1 MSIINK
7 LRSMFSGSAD
17 KTHEDKPETSQ
28 VSMRPLMDEVVAVEE
43 PPASSNSE
51 EKPFKEP
58 EPIKRTVIQPP
69 IIVSKES
76 AETVQTDE
84 VLIKAEPTLE
94 GDQCKFMV
102 NRDLIEGN
110 SWYFENFESAEGSS
124 LAESLFS
131 VDGVESMLIQEST
144 LTVTRVNKGPGDW
157 LPMAKEIG
165 AAIREKLEAKESLIS
180 KTILDSI
187 PSEEEV
193 RSKIQEVIDKEV
205 NPGVAGHG
213 GNVQL
218 TNIKGNTV
226 TILMGGGC
234 QGCSAADMTLKM
246 GIHGAFRKALPTVGA
261 ILDETDHKAGLNPF
275 YS

>member
-1 MSIINK
+1 VSIIKK
-7 LRSMFSGSAD
+7 LKNMFVGNTDEARE
-17 KTHEDKPETSQ
+17 KTSETPQ
-28 VSMRPLMDEVVAVEE
+28 VNMRPPMDEVVAVEE
-43 PPASSNSE
+43 PPVAVSSE

-58 EPIKRTVIQPP
+58 EPIKRSVIQPP
-69 IIVSKES
+69 IIASKEPTVS
-76 AETVQTDE
+76 ETDKI
-84 VLIKAEPTLE
+84 LIKAEPTLA

-102 NRDLIEGN
+102 NQDLMEGN

-131 VDGVESMLIQEST
+131 VDGVESVLIQEST
-144 LTVTRVNKGPGDW
+144 VTVTRVNKGPGDW
-157 LPMAKEIG
+157 LPMAKEVG
-165 AAIREKLEAKESLIS
+165 AAIREKLEAKETLIS

-187 PSEEEV
+187 PPEEEV
-193 RSKIQEVIDKEV
+193 RTKIQEVIDKEV

-234 QGCSAADMTLKM
+234 QGCSAADLTLKM

-261 ILDETDHKAGLNPF
+261 ILDETDHKAGLNPY

>member
-1 MSIINK
+1 
-7 LRSMFSGSAD
+7 MFSSNTD
-17 KTHEDKPETSQ
+17 KAPENKPETSS
-28 VSMRPLMDEVVAVEE
+28 VSMRPPMDEVVAVEE
-43 PPASSNSE
+43 PPAISSE

-69 IIVSKES
+69 IIASTAQKE
-76 AETVQTDE
+76 VNQTDKI
-84 VLIKAEPTLE
+84 LIKAEPTLA
-94 GDQCKFMV
+94 GDQCKFMI
-102 NRDLIEGN
+102 NRDLMEGN
-110 SWYFENFESAEGSS
+110 SWYFENFESAEGSP

-131 VDGVESMLIQEST
+131 VDGVESILVQEST
-144 LTVTRVNKGPGDW
+144 VTVTRVNKGPGDW
-157 LPMAKEIG
+157 LPMAKEVG
-165 AAIREKLEAKESLIS
+165 AAIREKLEAKDSLIS
-180 KTILDSI
+180 QTILDSI

-193 RSKIQEVIDKEV
+193 RERIQEVIDKEV

-213 GNVQL
+213 GNIQL
-218 TNIKGNTV
+218 TNVKGNTV

>member
-1 MSIINK
+1 
-7 LRSMFSGSAD
+7 MFSGSAD
-17 KTHEDKPETSQ
+17 KVREDKPQAPQ
-28 VSMRPLMDEVVAVEE
+28 VSMRPPMDEVVAVEE
-43 PPASSNSE
+43 PPASTDSE
-51 EKPFKEP
+51 EKTFKEP

-69 IIVSKES
+69 IIVSTEPS
-76 AETVQTDE
+76 ETVQSDKI
-84 VLIKAEPTLE
+84 LIKAEPTLE

-102 NRDLIEGN
+102 NRDLMEGN
-110 SWYFENFESAEGSS
+110 SWYFENFESAEGSA

-131 VDGVESMLIQEST
+131 VDGVESMLVQEST

-165 AAIREKLEAKESLIS
+165 AAIREKLEANESLIS
-180 KTILDSI
+180 QAILDSI

-193 RSKIQEVIDKEV
+193 RTKIQEVIDKEV

>member
-1 MSIINK
+1 
-7 LRSMFSGSAD
+7 MFSGSAD
-17 KTHEDKPETSQ
+17 KINENKPEVPQ
-28 VSMRPLMDEVVAVEE
+28 VNMRPPMDEVVAVEE
-43 PPASSNSE
+43 PPVSSDSE
-51 EKPFKEP
+51 EKPFKES

-69 IIVSKES
+69 VIASKES
-76 AETVQTDE
+76 TETTQTDE

-102 NRDLIEGN
+102 NRDLMVGN

-144 LTVTRVNKGPGDW
+144 LTLTRVNKGPGDW
-157 LPMAKEIG
+157 LPMAKEVG
-165 AAIREKLEAKESLIS
+165 AAIREKLEANEILIS

-193 RSKIQEVIDKEV
+193 RTKIQEVIDKEV

-234 QGCSAADMTLKM
+234 QGCSAADLTLKM
-246 GIHGAFRKALPTVGA
+246 GIHGSFRKALPTVGA